1 MKGRKLLSLTGLYL
15 KRNRTVITAGVCG
28 GILCAAVFW
37 LYRLPVEAVLY
48 AWILGA
54 VPGLLLS
61 VRSFSRYCKKCGD
74 LERMAAQK
82 TGYAEPFEETSDQLE
97 LLYRRLLAS
106 SYEER
111 ERLIREEEEKRTEM
125 KDYYTMWVH
134 QVKTPIAAM
143 NLILQTHPG
152 GETDHS
158 QLSNELF
165 KVEQYVEM
173 VLQYLRADSPS
184 ADLVI
189 RECSL
194 DAIVKKA
201 IHKYAPVFIRKKIAL
216 DYRPAACLVRTDEKW
231 LLFVIEQLLSNALK
245 YTESGRIS
253 VYQETESP
261 SERSSAKR
269 KAGEVIRTLV
279 IEDTGRGITPEDI
292 PRVFENGYTGCN
304 GRAGQGS
311 TGIGLYLCK
320 KVMTRLAHEM
330 VIESEPGVGTKVKLR
345 LDMTKFIPE

>member
-111 ERLIREEEEKRTEM
+111 DRLLREEEEKRTEM

-189 RECSL
+189 RHSQVCSG
-194 DAIVKKA
+194 I
-201 IHKYAPVFIRKKIAL
+201 YP
-216 DYRPAACLVRTDEKW
+216 EKD
-231 LLFVIEQLLSNALK
+231 
-245 YTESGRIS
+245 R
-253 VYQETESP
+253 
-261 SERSSAKR
+261 
-269 KAGEVIRTLV
+269 
-279 IEDTGRGITPEDI
+279 
-292 PRVFENGYTGCN
+292 
-304 GRAGQGS
+304 
-311 TGIGLYLCK
+311 
-320 KVMTRLAHEM
+320 TRLQTRSLSGAD
-330 VIESEPGVGTKVKLR
+330 R
-345 LDMTKFIPE
+345 

>member
-1 MKGRKLLSLTGLYL
+1 
-15 KRNRTVITAGVCG
+15 
-28 GILCAAVFW
+28 
-37 LYRLPVEAVLY
+37 
-48 AWILGA
+48 
-54 VPGLLLS
+54 
-61 VRSFSRYCKKCGD
+61 
-74 LERMAAQK
+74 MAAQK

-111 ERLIREEEEKRTEM
+111 DRLLREEEEKRTEM

-194 DAIVKKA
+194 DAIVK
-201 IHKYAPVFIRKKIAL
+201 IYP
-216 DYRPAACLVRTDEKW
+216 EK
-231 LLFVIEQLLSNALK
+231 
-245 YTESGRIS
+245 
-253 VYQETESP
+253 
-261 SERSSAKR
+261 
-269 KAGEVIRTLV
+269 
-279 IEDTGRGITPEDI
+279 D
-292 PRVFENGYTGCN
+292 C
-304 GRAGQGS
+304 
-311 TGIGLYLCK
+311 
-320 KVMTRLAHEM
+320 TRLQTRSLSGAD
-330 VIESEPGVGTKVKLR
+330 R
-345 LDMTKFIPE
+345 

>member
-1 MKGRKLLSLTGLYL
+1 MKIFGDYL
-15 KRNRTVITAGVCG
+15 RRHLG
-28 GILCAAVFW
+28 GIGIFLACCGIFVLVFS
-37 LYRLPVEAVLY
+37 LYDLPAEAVLY
-48 AWILGA
+48 GGVLSA
-54 VPGLLLS
+54 VLYLFWFLMHF
-61 VRSFSRYCKKCGD
+61 RKYYQKCRTLRQMQQEIVITTQYLPSPED
-74 LERMAAQK
+74 VSEQAYQELV
-82 TGYAEPFEETSDQLE
+82 E
-97 LLYRRLLAS
+97 LLYQKQQELTQEWQVRYS
-106 SYEER
+106 DMME
-111 ERLIREEEEKRTEM
+111 
-125 KDYYTMWVH
+125 YYTAWTH
-134 QVKTPIAAM
+134 QMKTPIAAM
-143 NLILQTHPG
+143 RLHLQAADTPENHILLEDLQRI
-152 GETDHS
+152 
-158 QLSNELF
+158 
-165 KVEQYVEM
+165 EQYVEM

-194 DAIVKKA
+194 DTIVKKA

-253 VYQETESP
+253 VYQETGSP
-261 SERSSAKR
+261 YERSSAKR

-330 VIESEPGVGTKVKLR
+330 VIESEPGVGTKVKLL

>member
-61 VRSFSRYCKKCGD
+61 IRSFSRYCKKCGD

-111 ERLIREEEEKRTEM
+111 DRLLREEEEKRTEM

-152 GETDHS
+152 GGTDHS

-165 KVEQYVEM
+165 KVEQYVEWCFSTCGRTALPPIWSSGSARWTPSSKKPFTSM
-173 VLQYLRADSPS
+173 LRYLSGKRSHSITDPQP
-184 ADLVI
+184 VWCGPMKNGF
-189 RECSL
+189 CS
-194 DAIVKKA
+194 
-201 IHKYAPVFIRKKIAL
+201 
-216 DYRPAACLVRTDEKW
+216 
-231 LLFVIEQLLSNALK
+231 S
-245 YTESGRIS
+245 
-253 VYQETESP
+253 
-261 SERSSAKR
+261 
-269 KAGEVIRTLV
+269 
-279 IEDTGRGITPEDI
+279 
-292 PRVFENGYTGCN
+292 
-304 GRAGQGS
+304 
-311 TGIGLYLCK
+311 
-320 KVMTRLAHEM
+320 
-330 VIESEPGVGTKVKLR
+330 
-345 LDMTKFIPE
+345 

>member
-1 MKGRKLLSLTGLYL
+1 MNGRKKLSLLRSYF
-15 KRNRTVITAGVCG
+15 KKNCTVITAGVCG

-48 AWILGA
+48 AWILSA
-54 VPGLLLS
+54 VPGIILS
-61 VRSFSRYCKKCGD
+61 VRSFFRYCRKCGD

-82 TGYAEPFEETSDQLE
+82 TGYPEPSETASDQVE
-97 LLYRRLLAS
+97 LLYRKLLIS

-111 ERLIREEEEKRTEM
+111 DRLLREEEEKRTEM

-143 NLILQTHPG
+143 NLILQTG
-152 GETDHS
+152 GGADHS
-158 QLSNELF
+158 QLSTELF

-189 RECSL
+189 REYSL

-201 IHKYAPVFIRKKIAL
+201 IHKYAPVFIRKKIVL

-245 YTESGRIS
+245 YTDSGRIS
-253 VYQETESP
+253 VCQEAE
-261 SERSSAKR
+261 
-269 KAGEVIRTLV
+269 GEEIRTLV

-292 PRVFENGYTGCN
+292 PRVFEKGYTGCN
-304 GRAGQGS
+304 GRVNQSS

-320 KVMTRLAHEM
+320 KIMTRLAHEM

-345 LDMTKFIPE
+345 LDMTKFIPDL

>member
-1 MKGRKLLSLTGLYL
+1 MKGREKLPLVRTYL
-15 KRNRTVITAGVCG
+15 KRCRAVIAACVCG
-28 GILCAAVFW
+28 GILCASVFW

-48 AWILGA
+48 ACILSA
-54 VPGLLLS
+54 VPGLGLA
-61 VRSFSRYCKKCGD
+61 VRSFYSYCRKCRD
-74 LERMAAQK
+74 LERMLAWK
-82 TGYAEPFEETSDQLE
+82 TGSPEFAAPASDQAE
-97 LLYRRLLAS
+97 LLYRKLLVS

-111 ERLIREEEEKRTEM
+111 ERLLQEEEEKRTEM

-143 NLILQTHPG
+143 NLILQT
-152 GETDHS
+152 GEGPDHGR
-158 QLSNELF
+158 LSTELF
-165 KVEQYVEM
+165 KIEQYVEM

-261 SERSSAKR
+261 SERSSARR

-330 VIESEPGVGTKVKLR
+330 VIESEPGVGTKVKLL